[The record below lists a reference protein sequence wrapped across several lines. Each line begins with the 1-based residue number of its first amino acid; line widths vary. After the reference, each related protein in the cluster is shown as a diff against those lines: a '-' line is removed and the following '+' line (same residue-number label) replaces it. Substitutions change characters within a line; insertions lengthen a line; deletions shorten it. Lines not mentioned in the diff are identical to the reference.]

1 MLRGPPVSR
10 PHHNYLYPTMPHQP
24 HQIEPS
30 KEARI
35 QTALQA
41 IKQDATLSLRRA
53 AATYNVSHTTLRH
66 RRARRPSQADR
77 RPTTMSL
84 DKNEEEVIV

>member
-1 MLRGPPVSR
+1 
-10 PHHNYLYPTMPHQP
+10 MPHQS
-24 HQIEPS
+24 HQIELS

-41 IKQDATLSLRRA
+41 IKQDATLSVRRVA
-53 AATYNVSHTTLRH
+53 AIYNVPRTTLRH
-66 RRARRPSQADR
+66 RRAGQPSQADR

-84 DKNEEEVIV
+84 HKTEERVIVQHILDLV